1 MSHDA
6 TVIRPGPSGNRRFGK
21 YDIVSVLG
29 EGGMGVVYKGYDPD
43 LQRHV
48 AIKMIHKDLLQ
59 GEMGIE
65 LRTRFRNE
73 MLATSKLAHPNIV
86 TLFDAGEIDGEPY
99 FVMEFVEGRLLAE
112 YFRDGIR
119 FPLQQAI
126 KIITQVLTGLAY
138 THKLGVVHRDL
149 KPANIFITTNGN
161 VKIADFGIAK
171 LDSSELTRVGTVL
184 GSPRYMSPEQCV
196 GEAVDQR
203 SDLFSAG
210 LLFYELL
217 TGEHCFHANAS
228 HTVIH
233 KIINAKPE
241 LPSVL
246 NPTLPRA
253 MDKVIERALAKKPQE
268 RFASAS
274 EFSEAVRAAELQL
287 KGGGKSG
294 SDHRWLPWVAG
305 AGALAVAGLAAV
317 LVLSG
322 DEASAP
328 LAEKKAPTAVTS
340 DAETP
345 PVADLPRAQIEP
357 ISAEKAEKIERL
369 LKVASVHAKVGRLI
383 APSGGNAYDAYQIVL
398 SIDADNEAA
407 KQGINDVRE
416 LLLAQSREQL
426 ANGNAQAAMAT
437 VDAGLSLFPDEPNLM
452 QLRQD
457 IARAQ

>member
-6 TVIRPGPSGNRRFGK
+6 TVIRPGPAGHRRFGK

-29 EGGMGVVYKGYDPD
+29 EGGMGVVYKGRDPD

-59 GEMGIE
+59 GEMGVE
-65 LRTRFRNE
+65 LRARFRNE

-99 FVMEFVEGRLLAE
+99 FVMEFVEGRLLAD
-112 YFRDGIR
+112 YFKEGIR

-149 KPANIFITTNGN
+149 KPANIFITDNDN
-161 VKIADFGIAK
+161 IKIADFGIAK
-171 LDSSELTRVGTVL
+171 LDSSELTRVGAVL

-241 LPSVL
+241 LPSAL

-268 RFASAS
+268 RFASAE
-274 EFSEAVRAAELQL
+274 EFIQAIREAELEL
-287 KGGGKSG
+287 TGGSKSG
-294 SDHRWLPWVAG
+294 SGARWVPWAAG
-305 AGALAVAGLAAV
+305 AGVLAAAGLAVV
-317 LVLSG
+317 LLLPGKEVPVSPPAKALP
-322 DEASAP
+322 EARSQ
-328 LAEKKAPTAVTS
+328 
-340 DAETP
+340 DAGTRPAGETP
-345 PVADLPRAQIEP
+345 VTRIES
-357 ISAEKAEKIERL
+357 ISAEKGEKIERL
-369 LKVASVHAKVGRLI
+369 LKVANVHAKVGRLI

-398 SIDADNEAA
+398 SIDPANETA
-407 KQGINDVRE
+407 KQGIVDVRE
-416 LLLAQSREQL
+416 RLLALSSEQL
-426 ANGNAQAAMAT
+426 AAGDAQAALAS
-437 VDAGLSLFPDEPNLM
+437 VDAGLSLFPDEPNLIK
-452 QLRQD
+452 LRQR
-457 IARAQ
+457 IAGAQ